1 MTAMKESKCKC
12 RMQLWGMLGC
22 ILLATA
28 CKEANEQPLAG
39 GSYET
44 MKVTVSDQE
53 LNTAYSAT
61 IRGRQDIDIYPQVSG
76 TIQELCVAEGEKV
89 RTGQTLF
96 IIDQVPYRAALNTLP
111 GGTEHRHRQRE
122 VGTSGI
128 GDSRTNLREQ
138 QGTAQ
143 KHKQRIDFVVVQ
155 AAPDGQHICILHHA
169 EQRMLV
175 FQPHITAVVVGILYF
190 QYLGHKS

>member
-1 MTAMKESKCKC
+1 MSRGGKGVLPILTIIPHEKKPGVPGEPPNFAPNFINHNLYMTAMKESKCKC

-96 IIDQVPYRAALNTLP
+96 IIDQVPYRAALNTP
-111 GGTEHRHRQRE
+111 
-122 VGTSGI
+122 
-128 GDSRTNLREQ
+128 N
-138 QGTAQ
+138 
-143 KHKQRIDFVVVQ
+143 
-155 AAPDGQHICILHHA
+155 
-169 EQRMLV
+169 
-175 FQPHITAVVVGILYF
+175 
-190 QYLGHKS
+190 

>member
-1 MTAMKESKCKC
+1 MSRGGKGVLPILTIIPHEKKPGVPGEPPNFAPNFINHNLYMTAMKESKCKC

-96 IIDQVPYRAALNTLP
+96 IIDQVPYRAALNT
-111 GGTEHRHRQRE
+111 TEHRYCQRE

-128 GDSRTNLREQ
+128 GDCRTDLREQ

-143 KHKQRIDFVVVQ
+143 AERGV
-155 AAPDGQHICILHHA
+155 GLHPAH
-169 EQRMLV
+169 L
-175 FQPHITAVVVGILYF
+175 
-190 QYLGHKS
+190 